1 MGKQIDMTGWKMW
14 EHGVP
19 KSKLTVLEKVPNWA
33 KEHNLSTSNGPYYK
47 CLCLC
52 GTEKILLGASVRKG
66 ETLSCGC
73 LIKEASQGK
82 HIIDLVGKTFG
93 RLQVLS
99 LSRLDDKKKTYWLCK
114 CECGKEKE
122 FPGENLR
129 RGQAKSCGCYHRE
142 KVIES
147 NIKRTVD
154 LSGQVFGEW
163 TVLFREHL
171 EGKEDAV
178 RYRCKC
184 SCGKERTISY
194 SNLIT
199 GDSRSCGCKK
209 ISKGEV
215 KILKLLEENNLLFEK
230 EKTFPD
236 CRNPITNYLLR
247 FDFYLPTY
255 NTVIEFDG
263 LQHFSSVPLWDGK
276 EGLEDRQER
285 DRLKNEYCEEKKIL
299 LKRIP
304 YWDLDK
310 LTIED
315 ILGEKYIVE
324 ETKNGKRETA

>member
-1 MGKQIDMTGWKMW
+1 MGKPIDMTGWKMW

-19 KSKLTVLEKVPNWA
+19 RSKLTVIEKVPNWA
-33 KEHNLSTSNGPYYK
+33 KEHNFTTSNGPYYK
-47 CLCLC
+47 CRCSC
-52 GTEKILLGASVRKG
+52 GMEKILLGASVRKG

-82 HIIDLVGKTFG
+82 HIIDLAGKTFG

-99 LSRLDDKKKTYWLCK
+99 LSRIDDKKKTYWLCK

-122 FPGENLR
+122 FSGENLR
-129 RGQAKSCGCYHRE
+129 RGKAKSCGCYHRE

-154 LSGQVFGEW
+154 LSGQIFGEW

-178 RYRCKC
+178 YYRCKC
-184 SCGKERTISY
+184 SCGKERTIRY

-209 ISKGEV
+209 VSKGEI
-215 KILKLLEENNLLFEK
+215 KIMQLLEDNDISFEK
-230 EKTFPD
+230 EKIFSD
-236 CRNPITNYLLR
+236 CKNPITDYLLR
-247 FDFYLPTY
+247 FDFYLPNY

-263 LQHFSSVPLWDGK
+263 LQHFSSVPLWDGQ

-285 DRLKNEYCEEKKIL
+285 DKLKNKYCKKKKII

-304 YWDLDK
+304 YWDLEK

-315 ILGEKYIVE
+315 ILSNKYIME
-324 ETKNGKRETA
+324 DL